1 MSFDSFAIGAIAFG
15 LLVGWCAGM
24 AIDGEQ
30 RFSIK
35 KLGALIGVVVGS
47 ATVALFGTA
56 MIGWY
61 FLGLAPAFFLNR
73 FLGRADVQRAM
84 AEAIEEAR
92 RKPNNRDGG

>member
-1 MSFDSFAIGAIAFG
+1 MSLDILAIGALAFG

-24 AIDGEQ
+24 AIDGEK

-35 KLGALIGVVVGS
+35 QLGTLIGVVVSS
-47 ATVALFGTA
+47 AIVTLFGTA
-56 MIGWY
+56 TIGWY

-73 FLGRADVQRAM
+73 FLGRADVKRAM